1 MTCRFAA
8 GKNQYTIG
16 LLTNCL
22 KFSLPTIYCLR
33 HLSFNRLKLQC
44 KRKWYQRC
52 PIARQLNSSNSD
64 PTKTHKDTTKEEV
77 EMISMCAIKNQNINV
92 GAQSLASTQMLM

>member
-1 MTCRFAA
+1 MVST
-8 GKNQYTIG
+8 
-16 LLTNCL
+16 
-22 KFSLPTIYCLR
+22 LPYSQAI
-33 HLSFNRLKLQC
+33 
-44 KRKWYQRC
+44 
-52 PIARQLNSSNSD
+52 NSSNSD